1 MTVYKQLS
9 EDMRDGLKDIYRQ
22 ISSASAEAADK
33 SASPDALFAE
43 ASDQLR
49 EVARA
54 TEEAAMRIMDIIE
67 KQEEKSREASEII
80 KGAAARLN
88 EGERDRLLALNAEL
102 QKDLTAVLTALAF
115 QDLTGQ
121 RIRKVVKALE
131 GIEKSV
137 IDLYVSS
144 GLMIEGAEKNPEK
157 DASTLQAEAREAMQ
171 NFREHKTSE
180 LKGPDRNGKT
190 QSDIDDML
198 AQLGL

>member
-9 EDMRDGLKDIYRQ
+9 EDMREGLRDIYKKL
-22 ISSASAEAADK
+22 SSASSEA
-33 SASPDALFAE
+33 SNRRASTDALFSE

-54 TEEAAMRIMDIIE
+54 TEEAAMSIMDIIE
-67 KQEEKSREASEII
+67 KQEEKAREAADII
-80 KGAAARLN
+80 RQATARL
-88 EGERDRLLALNAEL
+88 EDQQKDRLLALNNDL
-102 QKDLTAVLTALAF
+102 QKDLSAVLTALSF

-121 RIRKVVKALE
+121 RIKRVVRALE

-144 GLMIEGAEKNPEK
+144 GLMLEGAEKDPEK
-157 DASTLQAEAREAMQ
+157 DAKTLELEAKEAMD
-171 NFREHKTSE
+171 NFQKTSE

-190 QSDIDDML
+190 QAAIDDML